1 MGEAKR
7 RRAARTISLVCTAM
21 IGLAARPA
29 AADEI
34 TLNIA
39 TTTPGDYVVARKIVT
54 PWADRINQAGAGVL
68 HIVPRNGA
76 TIAIAAN
83 VFDRVSADVV
93 QMGVGIPG
101 LIGGRFPLTEVIG
114 LPFLVSDA
122 EKGSVA
128 FWRLYKT
135 GMLDGE
141 YTDFVPLAMSMYPAQ
156 GIHLAKAPAEL
167 DDLKGLRLRVAS
179 KVSSDTVT
187 MLGGTALAFDPADI
201 YASIQRGVVDG
212 VAMAWTGVH
221 QLSLTEVTRF
231 HVEAK
236 FGTTADIIFISR
248 RSYEA
253 LPPAARKLLDNNSGE
268 SLSRALGKL
277 YDDESRDARDPVA
290 ASDKHKI
297 AVLSPAQ
304 QQKWADML
312 KPLIDRWTDS
322 HPGGAKLLATYRTLL
337 AEAEAGP

>member
-1 MGEAKR
+1 MGGAKR
-7 RRAARTISLVCTAM
+7 RRAARTMSLVYAAIM
-21 IGLAARPA
+21 GLAARPA

-54 PWADRINQAGAGVL
+54 PWADRINAAGAGVL
-68 HIVPRNGA
+68 HVVPRNGA

-83 VFDRVSADVV
+83 VFDRVNADVV

-101 LIGGRFPLTEVIG
+101 LIGSRFPLTEVIG

-135 GMLDGE
+135 GMLDSE

-201 YASIQRGVVDG
+201 YASIQRGVIDG
-212 VAMAWTGVH
+212 VAMA
-221 QLSLTEVTRF
+221 
-231 HVEAK
+231 
-236 FGTTADIIFISR
+236 
-248 RSYEA
+248 
-253 LPPAARKLLDNNSGE
+253 
-268 SLSRALGKL
+268 
-277 YDDESRDARDPVA
+277 
-290 ASDKHKI
+290 
-297 AVLSPAQ
+297 
-304 QQKWADML
+304 
-312 KPLIDRWTDS
+312 
-322 HPGGAKLLATYRTLL
+322 
-337 AEAEAGP
+337 